1 MTRIR
6 QLKREEM
13 NSEQIAIYD
22 EIVAKGGRLGGPYT
36 AYIRI
41 PRFMK
46 LNQEMGNYL
55 RSNTLDPRLRQLAA
69 IIIIRYWGAGFAWAM
84 NAKDAIEQGVSP
96 DIVEA
101 INHGQRPAFN
111 KTDEEAVY
119 DAVNELLSEKAISDE
134 TYGRSVNEM
143 GEETLV
149 DLIVTTGFFSM
160 VSMTLVSFNIDP
172 SLDADQQ
179 LIG

>member
-6 QLKREEM
+6 SLEREDM

-22 EIVAKGGRLGGPYT
+22 EIVASGGRLGGPYT
-36 AYIRI
+36 AYIQI

-69 IIIIRYWGAGFAWAM
+69 IITIRYWGAKFAWAM
-84 NAKDAIEQGVSP
+84 NAKDAITQGVSP

-101 INHGQRPAFN
+101 INHQQRPAFD
-111 KTDEEAVY
+111 KADEEVVY
-119 DAVNELLSEKAISDE
+119 DAVNELLSEKVISD
-134 TYGRSVNEM
+134 TAYNRSADIL

-149 DLIVTTGFFSM
+149 DLIVTIGFFSM

-172 SLDADQQ
+172 PLDAEHR

>member
-6 QLKREEM
+6 PLKREEM

-55 RSNTLDPRLRQLAA
+55 RSNTLEPRLRQLAA
-69 IIIIRYWGAGFAWAM
+69 IITIRYWGAKFAWAM
-84 NAKDAIEQGVSP
+84 NARDAIEQGVSP

-101 INHGQRPAFN
+101 INHRQRPAFD
-111 KTDEEAVY
+111 KADEEVVY
-119 DAVNELLSEKAISDE
+119 DVVNELLSEKVISDE
-134 TYGRSVNEM
+134 TYSRSVDTL
-143 GEETLV
+143 GEETMV

-172 SLDADQQ
+172 PPDAEQQ
-179 LIG
+179 LID

>member
-1 MTRIR
+1 MMKS
-6 QLKREEM
+6 LPREVGW
-13 NSEQIAIYD
+13 AIHT
-22 EIVAKGGRLGGPYT
+22 YT

-41 PRFMK
+41 LRFMK

-69 IIIIRYWGAGFAWAM
+69 IITIRYCGAKFAWAM
-84 NAKDAIEQGVSP
+84 NARDAIDQGVSP

-101 INHGQRPAFN
+101 INHRQRPAFN
-111 KTDEEAVY
+111 KADEEVVY
-119 DAVNELLSEKAISDE
+119 YAVNELLSEKIISDE
-134 TYGRSVNEM
+134 TYGRSVDEL

-160 VSMTLVSFNIDP
+160 LSMTLVSFNIDP
-172 SLDADQQ
+172 PSDAEQQ
-179 LIG
+179 LID

>member
-6 QLKREEM
+6 SLKREEM
-13 NSEQIAIYD
+13 NSEQVAIYD
-22 EIVAKGGRLGGPYT
+22 DIVAKGGRLGGPYN
-36 AYIRI
+36 AYIRV

-55 RSNTLDPRLRQLAA
+55 RSNTLKPRLRQLAA
-69 IIIIRYWGAGFAWAM
+69 IITIRYWGAKFAWAM
-84 NAKDAIEQGVSP
+84 NAKDAIEQGILP

-101 INHGQRPAFN
+101 INKRQRPAFG
-111 KTDEEAVY
+111 KVDEEVVY
-119 DAVNELLSEKAISDE
+119 EVVNELLSRKDIDGE
-134 TYGRSVNEM
+134 TYNRSIDTL

-172 SLDADQQ
+172 PSDAEQQ
-179 LIG
+179 LVD